1 MKEEER
7 SRFGLVAL
15 GGYVYAVGGYLI
27 GRGSLHSV
35 ERYDPDTNSWQLMKS
50 VDMPVPAFPCG
61 ISKVVALD
69 GLIYAIGRFMFQ
81 EVQPAGFNGVY
92 FNVCE
97 LEISIVFV
105 VIIGYARPDSCRSET
120 MFSPVFDCKQEFRPL
135 LD

>member
-15 GGYVYAVGGYLI
+15 GGYVYAVGGRNLFTH
-27 GRGSLHSV
+27 STFHSV

-69 GLIYAIGRFMFQ
+69 GLIYAIGGQRG
-81 EVQPAGFNGVY
+81 EVYTYNPQTYLWTEVAPLQH
-92 FNVCE
+92 VCHAANFCT
-97 LEISIVFV
+97 LKGKIYAIG
-105 VIIGYARPDSCRSET
+105 IINHN
-120 MFSPVFDCKQEFRPL
+120 
-135 LD
+135 